1 MRVKLALQDYLRV
14 NLPLPWDV
22 YSEQDQLLLSKGM
35 VLQDERQVETLIE
48 RGAYVE
54 EDAYEI
60 HKAKVGVDPPPKP
73 ESPFAHWDD
82 IHQRLGLLLRRHK
95 SEPGFLK
102 KLSIITADIMDIVD
116 KDIDIA
122 IFSIMR
128 TDMTNYPIA
137 HMLQVGACCDIYG
150 RFVQWEAPVRTSLL
164 NAALTMNIAKLELQQ
179 MLTRQIEPPTP
190 EQRQHIHAHP
200 MCAYAWLKE
209 IGVNDT
215 EWLRAVVEHHETGD
229 GKGYPHDI
237 KEVSPLAQ
245 VLNMADRYCALM
257 GTRSERKAKMPN
269 IAARELY
276 LATSGERQTIIASI
290 IKGFGLFPP
299 GHFVRLANGEIAVV
313 THRGEHANKPRI
325 ATVITTQG
333 TKLMDPIRRDP
344 HNPDFAITQIVPSD
358 ECAIQINPEKL
369 FGLK

>member
-1 MRVKLALQDYLRV
+1 
-14 NLPLPWDV
+14 
-22 YSEQDQLLLSKGM
+22 
-35 VLQDERQVETLIE
+35 
-48 RGAYVE
+48 
-54 EDAYEI
+54 
-60 HKAKVGVDPPPKP
+60 
-73 ESPFAHWDD
+73 
-82 IHQRLGLLLRRHK
+82 
-95 SEPGFLK
+95 
-102 KLSIITADIMDIVD
+102 
-116 KDIDIA
+116 
-122 IFSIMR
+122 
-128 TDMTNYPIA
+128 
-137 HMLQVGACCDIYG
+137 
-150 RFVQWEAPVRTSLL
+150 
-164 NAALTMNIAKLELQQ
+164 MNIAKLELQQ
-179 MLTRQIEPPTP
+179 TLTRQIEPPTP
-190 EQRQHIHAHP
+190 EQRKHIHAHP
-200 MCAYAWLKE
+200 MRAYEWLKE

-229 GKGYPHDI
+229 GKGYPHGA
-237 KEVSPLAQ
+237 KEVSSLAQ

-276 LATSGERQTIIASI
+276 LASSGEQQTIIASI

-344 HNPDFAITQIVPSD
+344 NNPDFAITQIVPSD
-358 ECAIQINPEKL
+358 DCAIQINPERL